1 MGASLLAIA
10 ADQPPLILAD
20 TPLSRAGSLPQG
32 FHRLEL
38 SDTRAKKKGVAT
50 DATPSKK
57 NCFQTALAIIFDRGD
72 NRLTTTKLTSA
83 TLRL

>member
-10 ADQPPLILAD
+10 ADQPPLILTD

-32 FHRLEL
+32 FHRPEL
-38 SDTRAKKKGVAT
+38 SDTKGQKKGVAT

-57 NCFQTALAIIFDRGD
+57 NCFQTALAITFDRGD
-72 NRLTTTKLTSA
+72 NRLTSTKLTSA